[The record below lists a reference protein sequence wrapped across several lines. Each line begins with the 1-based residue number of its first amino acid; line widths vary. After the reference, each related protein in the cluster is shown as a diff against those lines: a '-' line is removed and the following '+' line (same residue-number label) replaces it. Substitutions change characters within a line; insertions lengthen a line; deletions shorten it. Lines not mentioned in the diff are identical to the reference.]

1 LRALFVGPRGRRLS
15 ARAVD
20 LVVPGV
26 AARAGPELSAHD
38 PRHTCETN
46 LVRSGRSAEGA
57 RDLLGG
63 APLDLLAM
71 GQPRHQLLGG
81 GPHLGNE
88 RFRRV
93 KGHRALPKLIAAI
106 RLAIRQW

>member
-20 LVVPGV
+20 LVAPGV

-38 PRHTCETN
+38 PRHTCVTN
-46 LVRSGRSAEGA
+46 LVGSGRSAEAA